1 MVSFKEYDWESRSQL
16 LLLQCRIAS
25 GRALEN
31 MSLRGSGGVNV
42 RPASADHAQ
51 VMTERYEGFC
61 NSDAPGFVDGGSFTL
76 GRGAICDISQQCRVI
91 PLGKKDRQYLD
102 FATVDIERAV
112 GTTYSLN
119 PISREPSGGSIDRDG
134 EDSADD
140 GEELSRKHH
149 GVGR

>member
-1 MVSFKEYDWESRSQL
+1 MEVVSHLVEVQYVTFPNSAGSSRW
-16 LLLQCRIAS
+16 
-25 GRALEN
+25 G
-31 MSLRGSGGVNV
+31 
-42 RPASADHAQ
+42 
-51 VMTERYEGFC
+51 
-61 NSDAPGFVDGGSFTL
+61 
-76 GRGAICDISQQCRVI
+76 
-91 PLGKKDRQYLD
+91 KDRQYLD

-149 GVGR
+149 GVG